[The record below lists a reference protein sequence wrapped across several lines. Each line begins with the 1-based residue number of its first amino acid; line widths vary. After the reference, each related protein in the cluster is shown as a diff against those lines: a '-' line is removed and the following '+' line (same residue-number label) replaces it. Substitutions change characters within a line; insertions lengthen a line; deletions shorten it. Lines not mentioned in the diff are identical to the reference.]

1 VRNALANRRLL
12 EQLRLIC
19 SCGAGLEAVAG
30 QVCTLVRDLIGA
42 DSGSIFWLDRNGQPA
57 GFFHD
62 CAPAELKDLFV
73 TRFDELFSA
82 PGEFNMV
89 TLTEV
94 VGPAVGR
101 MLTPQMRAQFR
112 ASNVY
117 RHLCTPLGHHECLDI
132 RLEHEGCGV
141 AVVVL
146 WDREGRPFTE
156 RDVAAAQPL
165 RPLLEQALR
174 TRRED
179 VAWRSL
185 GSRTAHF
192 ITDLAGEL
200 LLAMDEEAETLLSRA
215 HLLRQNVPMAQSP
228 REAPAFSRGLAAMLG
243 QGAPAEMYLP
253 VANGRLSVRAS
264 RSRRVGV
271 EGDGEAAMQMFVSVD
286 LETAVSLHVIEQLSA
301 LPLTF
306 LQKEIAL
313 FAAQGGARSDCEDR
327 FGVSQEALKK
337 HLRTI
342 YETAGVINGRV
353 FASGSPRNCKSAP
366 PGCCKGP
373 FTTLLGNSGGP
384 L

>member
-1 VRNALANRRLL
+1 VQFTKGAIATGEAALAKKLAPQL
-12 EQLRLIC
+12 EWH
-19 SCGAGLEAVAG
+19 
-30 QVCTLVRDLIGA
+30 TLGEGFTWDTQ
-42 DSGSIFWLDRNGQPA
+42 DR
-57 GFFHD
+57 
-62 CAPAELKDLFV
+62 
-73 TRFDELFSA
+73 
-82 PGEFNMV
+82 
-89 TLTEV
+89 
-94 VGPAVGR
+94 
-101 MLTPQMRAQFR
+101 
-112 ASNVY
+112 
-117 RHLCTPLGHHECLDI
+117 
-132 RLEHEGCGV
+132 
-141 AVVVL
+141 
-146 WDREGRPFTE
+146 E

-313 FAAQGGARSDCEDR
+313 FAAPGGARSDCEDR

-342 YETAGVINGRV
+342 YETAGVINW
-353 FASGSPRNCKSAP
+353 SGLRERLA
-366 PGCCKGP
+366 
-373 FTTLLGNSGGP
+373 TEL
-384 L
+384 